1 MSYILTLYYATE
13 RKNLNICVFDLFQA
27 ILNTVLDKHR
37 AGIVVKQVA
46 AGKEFSGCPFY
57 SKPDII
63 HFKVSLYSKTSLAR
77 TLMARL
83 PRIFRTRS

>member
-1 MSYILTLYYATE
+1 MSYILTLYE

-63 HFKVSLYSKTSLAR
+63 HFKVSFYSRTSLAR
-77 TLMARL
+77 TPMARL
-83 PRIFRTRS
+83 PQIFRTRS